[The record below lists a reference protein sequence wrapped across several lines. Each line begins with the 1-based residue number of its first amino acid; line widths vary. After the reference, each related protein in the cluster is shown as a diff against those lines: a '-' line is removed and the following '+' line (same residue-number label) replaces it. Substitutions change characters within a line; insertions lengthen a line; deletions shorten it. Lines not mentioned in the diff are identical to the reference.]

1 MLLSAC
7 GTSERVVT
15 QIETVRVTVPDSL
28 LTCPDA
34 PVPPVGDAVMQ
45 SHIAD
50 WAVAMYEAHA
60 VCRAQLD
67 AIRGL
72 MHD

>member
-1 MLLSAC
+1 MV
-7 GTSERVVT
+7 TRV
-15 QIETVRVTVPDSL
+15 ETVRVTVPESL

-34 PVPPVGDAVMQ
+34 PAPPVGDGVMQ

-50 WAVAMYEAHA
+50 WAVAMVEVHA

-67 AIRGL
+67 AIRQL
-72 MHD
+72 MASQNVTE